1 MNRTQ
6 TIKLKCRD
14 CEESPKWIT
23 LCQIVACPNWPY
35 RLGVSPNSKQFSVR
49 MMKAKRNYPREFQE
63 LRELLSDH
71 IKKGPIPFE
80 KDLIDTFFS
89 KNNQDEG

>member
-14 CEESPKWIT
+14 CEESPKGIT
-23 LCQIVACPNWPY
+23 LCHIVACPLWSY
-35 RLGVSPNSKQFSVR
+35 RLGFSPKSKQFAAR

-63 LRELLSDH
+63 LRELLSDY
-71 IKKGPIPFE
+71 IKKGSIPFE
-80 KDLIDTFFS
+80 KELIDIFFS

>member
-1 MNRTQ
+1 MNRSQ

-23 LCQIVACPNWPY
+23 LCQIVACSIWPY
-35 RLGVSPNSKQFSVR
+35 RLGISPKNKQFAVR
-49 MMKAKRNYPREFQE
+49 MMKAKRNYPQEFQE
-63 LRELLSDH
+63 LRELLSAY

-80 KDLIDTFFS
+80 KELIDIFFL
-89 KNNQDEG
+89 KNKQDEG